1 MSAIQT
7 YVRKTAPRGRETEKV
22 GPFLATYS
30 RGTKHPMLNYA
41 IPDDGARPSAAEI
54 DALTG
59 AYRRRGLL
67 PRLEYFT
74 DVAPDL
80 EKLLV
85 GAGYSLER
93 RVALMTCDPAG
104 LVGHPAPAG
113 YVVRE
118 PETGEDHRRM
128 RSAQN
133 SAYGEPAEAT
143 DEDVEKALKGKADG
157 VTSALV
163 EDLATGEIV
172 GGGVALEIVDGTTE
186 VAGIGVLETHRGRGL
201 AAAITAF
208 LTRDA
213 HAKGAH
219 TAFLTPGDGEIQ
231 RIYAR
236 VGYRPAGECVHLSS
250 VNQRHS

>member
-7 YVRKTAPRGRETEKV
+7 YVRKTAPRGRETERV

-30 RGTKHPMLNYA
+30 PDTEHPMLNYA

-54 DALTG
+54 DALTT

-80 EKLLV
+80 ENLLV
-85 GAGYSLER
+85 GAGYGLER
-93 RVALMTCDPAG
+93 RVALMTCGPAD
-104 LVGHPAPAG
+104 LTDRPAPDG
-113 YVVRE
+113 YVIRE
-118 PETGEDHRRM
+118 PASGEDHRRM
-128 RSAQN
+128 RTAQN
-133 SAYGEPAEAT
+133 HAYGEPGEVT
-143 DEDVEKALKGKADG
+143 DQDVEKALKSKN
-157 VTSALV
+157 TSALAEHV
-163 EDLATGEIV
+163 ASGEVV

-186 VAGIGVLETHRGRGL
+186 IAGIGVLDTHRGRGL

-208 LTRDA
+208 LTREA

>member
-7 YVRKTAPRGRETEKV
+7 YVRKTAPRGRETERV

-30 RGTKHPMLNYA
+30 PDTEHPMLNYA

-54 DALTG
+54 DALTA

-85 GAGYSLER
+85 GAGYGLER
-93 RVALMTCDPAG
+93 RVALMTCGPAD
-104 LVGHPAPAG
+104 LVDRPAPAG
-113 YVVRE
+113 YVIRE
-118 PETGEDHRRM
+118 PESGEDHRRM
-128 RSAQN
+128 RTAQN
-133 SAYGEPAEAT
+133 LAYGEPGEVT
-143 DEDVEKALKGKADG
+143 DQDVEKALKSKN
-157 VTSALV
+157 TSALV
-163 EDLATGEIV
+163 EHLVSGEIV

-186 VAGIGVLETHRGRGL
+186 IAGIGVLDTHRGRGL

-213 HAKGAH
+213 FAKGAH

-236 VGYRPAGECVHLSS
+236 AGYRPAGECVHLSLS
-250 VNQRHS
+250 